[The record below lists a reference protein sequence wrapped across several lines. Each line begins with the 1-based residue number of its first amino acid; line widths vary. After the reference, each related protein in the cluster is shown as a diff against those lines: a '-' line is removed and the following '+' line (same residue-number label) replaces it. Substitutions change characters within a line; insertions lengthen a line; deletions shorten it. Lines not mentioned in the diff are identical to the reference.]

1 MSRAGRRRFT
11 LSCMAKMARM
21 VNNGKPIVVVG
32 SINIDLVARAERVP
46 VAGETVHS
54 SDFQMHPGGKGAN
67 QAVAVARLGYP
78 VRMIGH
84 VGSDAF
90 GEELRAQLVQS
101 GVDTSSVQTS
111 KGPSG
116 VAMIAVAPNG
126 DNAIVVTP
134 GANAFVSPRDIDD
147 HADAISEA
155 GVVLT
160 QLEIPL
166 KTVEYLGTLCAR
178 LEIPLILDPAP
189 ARALPADLLQSVSWL
204 TPNETEIG
212 CCVIEMTHSSNRR
225 ETSEILETL
234 LEQCRTGVVLKMGSR
249 GSYLVTKDGFRQ
261 HVNAFPVSAV
271 DTTAAGDAFNGAFAV
286 ALMLGRSPLESAQ
299 FAAAAGAVSVTR
311 AGAQPSMPTMQE
323 VNLMLTRSARA
334 E

>member
-1 MSRAGRRRFT
+1 
-11 LSCMAKMARM
+11 M
-21 VNNGKPIVVVG
+21 VRNDKPIVVVG

-90 GEELRAQLVQS
+90 GEELRAQLVRS
-101 GVDTSSVQTS
+101 GVDASSVQTS

-116 VAMIAVAPNG
+116 VAMIAVAPDGN
-126 DNAIVVTP
+126 NAIVVTP
-134 GANAFVSPRDIDD
+134 GANAFVSPRDVDD
-147 HADAISEA
+147 NADAISKA

-166 KTVEYLGTLCAR
+166 ETVEYLGTLCAR

-189 ARALPADLLQSVSWL
+189 ARALPADLLRSVSWL

-212 CCVIEMTHSSNRR
+212 CCVTEMRHSSNRR
-225 ETSEILETL
+225 ETSEILDAL
-234 LEQCRTGVVLKMGSR
+234 LEQCRDGVVLKMGSR
-249 GSYLVTKDGFRQ
+249 GSYLATKDGFRQ

-286 ALMLGRSPLESAQ
+286 ALMLGRSSLGSAQ
-299 FAAAAGAVSVTR
+299 FAVAAAAVSVTR
-311 AGAQPSMPTMQE
+311 AGAQPSMPTMEE
-323 VNLMLTRSARA
+323 VSLMLTRSARA
-334 E
+334 D

>member
-1 MSRAGRRRFT
+1 
-11 LSCMAKMARM
+11 MAKIARM
-21 VNNGKPIVVVG
+21 IRNGKPIVVVG

-84 VGSDAF
+84 IGSDEF
-90 GEELRAQLVQS
+90 GEELRAQLVRS
-101 GVDTSSVQTS
+101 GVDASSVQTS

-126 DNAIVVTP
+126 NNAIVVTP
-134 GANAFVSPRDIDD
+134 GANAFVSPRDVDD
-147 HADAISEA
+147 HADAIGEA

-166 KTVEYLGTLCAR
+166 ETVEYLGTLCAR

-189 ARALPADLLQSVSWL
+189 AKVLPADLLHSVSWL

-212 CCVIEMTHSSNRR
+212 CCVTEMRHSSNRR
-225 ETSEILETL
+225 ETSDILDAL
-234 LEQCRTGVVLKMGSR
+234 LEQCRNGVVLKMGSR
-249 GSYLVTKDGFRQ
+249 GSYLATKDGFRQ

-311 AGAQPSMPTMQE
+311 AGAQPSMPTMEE